1 MGINWEVIIWTCV
14 TLAVLMG
21 IIGIILYAISAMN
34 LRKKRESLGK
44 VHTEM
49 KAGSQFM
56 FAGGIYGK
64 IVGFDGEDKLRVEV
78 APKVIITISR
88 YAVQELLN

>member
-49 KAGSQFM
+49 KVGSQIM
-56 FAGGIYGK
+56 LGGGIYGK

>member
-49 KAGSQFM
+49 KAGSQIM
-56 FAGGIYGK
+56 FAGVIYGK

>member
-34 LRKKRESLGK
+34 LRKKRERLGK

-49 KAGSQFM
+49 KVGSQIM

>member
-49 KAGSQFM
+49 KAGSQIM
-56 FAGGIYGK
+56 LAGGIYGK

>member
-21 IIGIILYAISAMN
+21 IIGIILYAISAIN

-49 KAGSQFM
+49 KAGSQIM

-64 IVGFDGEDKLRVEV
+64 IVGFDGEEKLRVEV